1 MLWLVC
7 KDVFFSGKKN
17 IYEIKK
23 KKLII
28 KKKNLPLHGF
38 VVLDRRLQ
46 TFQPWADYKL
56 LSFHQII
63 RNDLVQNV
71 PSISYLD
78 PKDSFQVFLYCK
90 LKNNDIH

>member
-7 KDVFFSGKKN
+7 KDVFFSGKK
-17 IYEIKK
+17 IFMKSKRKTYY
-23 KKLII
+23 

-90 LKNNDIH
+90 LKNNDIY